1 MQVGTGTLP
10 RSWTD
15 VLCARTWL
23 DLCAQLSS
31 LTLGMGPRGLGP
43 SKGNGDWTSEPACP
57 SIPTMTQQLSDGR
70 CVGERA
76 CAQACVILCNEAK
89 ASLLGRWHHVAGWY
103 RDSGHWYSAWQP
115 ALMPSQ
121 FLPSEPLPSPALP
134 PTCSVSS
141 GKSGQSWGPLVPPT
155 NGVLDS

>member
-1 MQVGTGTLP
+1 MSE
-10 RSWTD
+10 RST
-15 VLCARTWL
+15 
-23 DLCAQLSS
+23 
-31 LTLGMGPRGLGP
+31 
-43 SKGNGDWTSEPACP
+43 
-57 SIPTMTQQLSDGR
+57 
-70 CVGERA
+70 
-76 CAQACVILCNEAK
+76 
-89 ASLLGRWHHVAGWY
+89 LGRWHHVAGWY
-103 RDSGHWYSAWQP
+103 RDSGHWYSAWHP